1 MYPHGAS
8 RGAYYYH
15 PVAESEDNLRLMR
28 LLDEQYL
35 QTPFY
40 GSRRMIVW
48 LQHQGH
54 QVNRKR
60 VQRLMRQMGLEGI
73 APGVRTHQPRIRRI
87 DCIRLCCVM
96 SEWCAPIRPGACQ
109 APTCRWSWALCILWP
124 IWTGSVAMSW
134 SVGGTFTRHPY
145 PLPQGRES

>member
-1 MYPHGAS
+1 
-8 RGAYYYH
+8 
-15 PVAESEDNLRLMR
+15 MR

-73 APGVRTHQPRIRRI
+73 APGPHTSTAHPAHRLYPSLLRDVRVVRPNQAW
-87 DCIRLCCVM
+87 CVPSTYM
-96 SEWCAPIRPGACQ
+96 PMVVGFMYF
-109 APTCRWSWALCILWP
+109 
-124 IWTGSVAMSW
+124 VANLDWFSRYVV
-134 SVGGTFTRHPY
+134 VGWWYFHPHPY